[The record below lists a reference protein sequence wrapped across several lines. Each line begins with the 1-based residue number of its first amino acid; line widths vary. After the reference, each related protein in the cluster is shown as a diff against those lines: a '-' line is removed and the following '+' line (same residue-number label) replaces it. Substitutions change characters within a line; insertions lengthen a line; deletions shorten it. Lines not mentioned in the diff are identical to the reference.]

1 MRNDDGTTNTHAVP
15 PRSERR
21 VKADLVQVGL
31 IDDLQMVGCT
41 RRARCTAEVDGDE
54 LSLH

>member
-21 VKADLVQVGL
+21 VKAELVQVGL
-31 IDDLQMVGCT
+31 IDDL
-41 RRARCTAEVDGDE
+41 
-54 LSLH
+54 